1 MMTDIL
7 IRGLNKEVLAA
18 IDEEAK
24 IRGLSRNEFL
34 VKRLHEVFPAEEP
47 AVVTPDD
54 FLRAASA
61 SKDLLDP
68 SVMAQAW
75 Q

>member
-1 MMTDIL
+1 MTDIL
-7 IRGLNKEVLAA
+7 IRGIPKDVLAI
-18 IDEEAK
+18 IDEAAAT
-24 IRGLSRNEFL
+24 RGMSRNEFL
-34 VKRLHEVFPAEEP
+34 VKRLQEGFPAVAP
-47 AVVTPDD
+47 TVVTTDD
-54 FLRAASA
+54 LARASRA

>member
-1 MMTDIL
+1 MTDIL
-7 IRGLNKEVLAA
+7 IRGLRTEVVAA
-18 IDEEAK
+18 IDNEAK
-24 IRGLSRNEFL
+24 TRGMSRNEFL

-47 AVVTPDD
+47 VTVTPDD